1 MSQTSLRSQEEKR
14 KSSRHESMSD
24 TQSTLGT
31 KAMERCETMV
41 KLTLGDYNK
50 SEDKVEFTSLTGDVL
65 DIIAE
70 FLPQSDS

>member
-1 MSQTSLRSQEEKR
+1 
-14 KSSRHESMSD
+14 MSD

-70 FLPQSDS
+70 FLP